1 MKYSR
6 LPKIEKLAEK
16 YEPPSTVVILSGRE
30 VTVYKM
36 SLVSF
41 TRVVR
46 QAEPYIK
53 EVVGSVLAND
63 VFTRAAKGEIDE
75 KKLQDE
81 VRGLFMAKMGELIAT
96 VPEAAF
102 KIVACIMN
110 IDPDDEESEIT
121 QIFWGIDP
129 GEIFDLLE
137 KLDEL
142 NDFIALGQRLV
153 AAWQYLGR
161 RYGFQILTK
170 EE

>member
-1 MKYSR
+1 MKHSR

-16 YEPPSTVVILSGRE
+16 YEPPSVS
-30 VTVYKM
+30 VTLGGQQVRVYKM

-53 EVVGSVLAND
+53 EIMNSVLANE

-75 KKLQDE
+75 KTLQDE
-81 VRGLFMAKMGELIAT
+81 VRGLFMTKMGGLIAT

-110 IDPDDEESEIT
+110 IDPDDEENEIT
-121 QIFWGIDP
+121 QIFWGVDP
-129 GEIFDLLE
+129 GEVFDLLE

-142 NDFIALGQRLV
+142 NDFIALGRRLV
-153 AAWQYLGR
+153 NAWQYLGK
-161 RYGFQILTK
+161 RYGLVLSK